1 VNQLTDRQRDLLSK
15 LAALAATIE
24 GYKATL
30 YQLEHERL
38 TLRSALAQT
47 GYRPSASEAAA

>member
-1 VNQLTDRQRDLLSK
+1 MNQLTARQRDLLSK
-15 LAALAATIE
+15 LAALAETIE

-47 GYRPSASEAAA
+47 GYLPPTPESA